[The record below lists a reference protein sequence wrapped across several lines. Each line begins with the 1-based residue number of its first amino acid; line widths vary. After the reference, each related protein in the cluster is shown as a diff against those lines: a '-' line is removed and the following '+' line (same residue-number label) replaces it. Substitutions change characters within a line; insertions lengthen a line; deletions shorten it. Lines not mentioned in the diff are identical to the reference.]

1 METTPAVVMMTYCD
15 TRVNIF
21 FLGGSNFSF
30 RSRALYDEARENVHK
45 TNKKKQQKSGAS
57 SKHIHQQPVLPHELL
72 SGAV

>member
-30 RSRALYDEARENVHK
+30 RSKALYDEAREDVHRQCA
-45 TNKKKQQKSGAS
+45 KQQEEEATK
-57 SKHIHQQPVLPHELL
+57 E
-72 SGAV
+72 